1 MVTERLTEPE
11 REEQPSPPLGRRLDV
26 AVGVGSIGAG
36 SVSSWAPLVALSA
49 FNGRVGGRV
58 VATGFGSSGEVT
70 QTLGSARV
78 AYGLALAELA
88 VRQPFG
94 SHFETTA
101 NLSAGGARLAVEGS
115 GAMGNDGHTQRV
127 WSAVGGGG
135 VGAAVLISRLT
146 ISVDARVLVSAT
158 ETEVRIVGAEVLRI
172 GRPLFSVD
180 GSLGVRL

>member
-1 MVTERLTEPE
+1 M
-11 REEQPSPPLGRRLDV
+11 
-26 AVGVGSIGAG
+26 
-36 SVSSWAPLVALSA
+36 
-49 FNGRVGGRV
+49 
-58 VATGFGSSGEVT
+58 
-70 QTLGSARV
+70 GSARV

-101 NLSAGGARLAVEGS
+101 SLSAGSARLAVDGS
-115 GAMGNDGHTQRV
+115 GAVAPDGHSSVGHSQRV

-146 ISVDARVLVSAT
+146 IAVDARVLVSAT
-158 ETEVRIVGAEVLRI
+158 EAEVQIVGAEALRV
-172 GRPLFSVD
+172 GRPLFSVG